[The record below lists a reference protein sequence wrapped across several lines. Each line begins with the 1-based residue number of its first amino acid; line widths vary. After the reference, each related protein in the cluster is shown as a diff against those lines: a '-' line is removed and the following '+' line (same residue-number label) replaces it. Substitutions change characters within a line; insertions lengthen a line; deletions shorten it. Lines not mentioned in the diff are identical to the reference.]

1 MAKRK
6 NPDGTY
12 LALLRGINVGGKNI
26 IKMADLRSCFEA
38 EGFRDV
44 ASYIQSGNVVFRSPS
59 TALST
64 LTKRIEKMLAAAFDY
79 EASVVMRSRKQMRKV
94 VADAPA
100 GFGAKPDTYRYDVIF
115 LKAPLTSTAAMEG
128 VPARPGVDESWTGSG
143 VLYFSRRIDQ
153 ASRSYL
159 SRLASMP
166 VYQRVT
172 VRNWNTTTRLL
183 QLMETD

>member
-1 MAKRK
+1 MNAQQSR
-6 NPDGTY
+6 DETY

-26 IKMADLRSCFEA
+26 IKMADLRNCFEA
-38 EGFRDV
+38 EDFRDV
-44 ASYIQSGNVVFRSPS
+44 VTYIQSGNVIFRSPS
-59 TALST
+59 TGLRT
-64 LTKRIEKMLAAAFDY
+64 LTKRVERVLSAAFDY
-79 EASVVMRSRKQMRKV
+79 EASVVMRSRKQMRAV
-94 VADAPA
+94 VSDAPA
-100 GFGAKPDTYRYDVIF
+100 GFGERPETYRYDVIF
-115 LKAPLTSTAAMEG
+115 LKAPLTASAAMEG
-128 VPARPGVDESWTGSG
+128 VPTRSGVDESWAGSG

-183 QLMETD
+183 ELMNED

>member
-1 MAKRK
+1 MTAQKLS
-6 NPDGTY
+6 DETY

-44 ASYIQSGNVVFRSPS
+44 TTYIQSGNVIFRSPS
-59 TALST
+59 TGLRI
-64 LTKRIEKMLAAAFDY
+64 LTKKIEGILSESFDY
-79 EASVVMRSRKQMRKV
+79 EANVVMRSRKQMRAV
-94 VADAPA
+94 VSDAPA
-100 GFGAKPDTYRYDVIF
+100 GFGEQPETYRYDVIF
-115 LKAPLTSTAAMEG
+115 LKAPLTATAAMED
-128 VPARPGVDESWTGSG
+128 VPTRPGVDEAWAGTG

-183 QLMETD
+183 ELMESD

>member
-1 MAKRK
+1 MAERE
-6 NPDGTY
+6 NPDETY

-26 IKMADLRSCFEA
+26 IKMADLRSCFET

-44 ASYIQSGNVVFRSPS
+44 VTYIQSGNVIFRTPS
-59 TALST
+59 TGLRI
-64 LTKRIEKMLAAAFDY
+64 LTKRIEGMLATSFDY
-79 EASVVMRSRKQMRKV
+79 EASVVMRSRKQMRTV
-94 VADAPA
+94 VSDAPA
-100 GFGAKPDTYRYDVIF
+100 GFGERPETYRYDVIF
-115 LKAPLTSTAAMEG
+115 LKAPLTATAAMEG
-128 VPARPGVDESWTGSG
+128 VPARPGVDESWAGKS

-172 VRNWNTTTRLL
+172 VRNWNTTTRLHE
-183 QLMETD
+183 LMERD

>member
-6 NPDGTY
+6 DPDETY

-26 IKMADLRSCFEA
+26 IRMADLRSCFEDQ
-38 EGFRDV
+38 GFRDV
-44 ASYIQSGNVVFRSPS
+44 ATYIQSGNVIFRTPS
-59 TALST
+59 TGLRT
-64 LTKRIEKMLAAAFDY
+64 LTKRIEEILATAFDY
-79 EASVVMRSRKQMRKV
+79 EASVVMRARKQMRAV
-94 VADAPA
+94 ISEAPA
-100 GFGAKPDTYRYDVIF
+100 GFGDRPETFRYDVIY
-115 LKAPLTSTAAMEG
+115 LKAPLTASAAMEG
-128 VPARPGVDESWTGSG
+128 VPTRPGVDEAWVGSG

-183 QLMETD
+183 ELMEKD

>member
-1 MAKRK
+1 MTTFK
-6 NPDGTY
+6 NPDEIY

-38 EGFRDV
+38 KGFRDV
-44 ASYIQSGNVVFRSPS
+44 ATYIQSGNVIFRSPS
-59 TALST
+59 AGLRI
-64 LTKRIEKMLAAAFDY
+64 LTKSIEEVLSAEFDY
-79 EASVVMRSRKQMRKV
+79 DASVVMRSRKQMRAV
-94 VADAPA
+94 VSGAPA
-100 GFGAKPDTYRYDVIF
+100 GFGEQPETYRYDVIF
-115 LKAPLTSTAAMEG
+115 VKEPLTATAAMEG
-128 VPARPGVDESWTGSG
+128 VPTRPGVDEAWVGSG

-183 QLMETD
+183 ELMERD

>member
-1 MAKRK
+1 MAEHK
-6 NPDGTY
+6 NPNETY

-26 IKMADLRSCFEA
+26 IKMADLRSCFES

-44 ASYIQSGNVVFRSPS
+44 VTYIQSGNVIFRSPS
-59 TALST
+59 IGLRT
-64 LTKRIEKMLAAAFDY
+64 LTKRIEGMLSAAFDY
-79 EASVVMRSRKQMRKV
+79 EASVVMRSGKQMYAV
-94 VADAPA
+94 VSDAPA
-100 GFGAKPDTYRYDVIF
+100 GFGEQPETYRYDVIF
-115 LKAPLTSTAAMEG
+115 VKAPLTANAAMEG
-128 VPARPGVDESWTGSG
+128 VPTRPGVDEAWVGRS

-183 QLMETD
+183 ELMEKD

>member
-1 MAKRK
+1 MTAQESTSQ
-6 NPDGTY
+6 TY

-38 EGFRDV
+38 EGYRDV
-44 ASYIQSGNVVFRSPS
+44 VTYIQSGNVVFHSPS

-64 LTKRIEKMLAAAFDY
+64 LTNRIEKMLAAAFDY
-79 EASVVMRSRKQMRKV
+79 DASVVMRSRKQMRSV

-100 GFGAKPDTYRYDVIF
+100 GFGEQPETYRYDVIF
-115 LKAPLTSTAAMEG
+115 LKAPLTASTAMEG
-128 VPARPGVDESWTGSG
+128 VPTRPGVDESWAGSG

-166 VYQRVT
+166 LYQRVT

-183 QLMETD
+183 ELMEKA

>member
-1 MAKRK
+1 MTKNE
-6 NPDGTY
+6 NPDETY

-26 IKMADLRSCFEA
+26 IKMVDLQSRFEA
-38 EGFRDV
+38 EGFREV
-44 ASYIQSGNVVFRSPS
+44 GTYIQSGNVIFRSPS
-59 TALST
+59 TGLRT
-64 LTKRIEKMLAAAFDY
+64 LTNRIEEMLTAAFDY
-79 EASVVMRSRKQMRKV
+79 EASIVMRSRKQMKAV
-94 VADAPA
+94 VSDAPA
-100 GFGAKPDTYRYDVIF
+100 GFGEQPETYRYDVIF
-115 LKAPLTSTAAMEG
+115 LKAPLTAPAAMKS
-128 VPARPGVDESWTGSG
+128 VPVRPGVDEAWPGSG

-183 QLMETD
+183 EIMNEA

>member
-1 MAKRK
+1 MTAQK
-6 NPDGTY
+6 PSDETY

-26 IKMADLRSCFEA
+26 IKMADLRECFEA

-44 ASYIQSGNVVFRSPS
+44 VTYIQSGNVIFRAPY
-59 TALST
+59 TGHRA

-79 EASVVMRSRKQMRKV
+79 DASVVMRPRKQMRAV
-94 VADAPA
+94 VSDAPA
-100 GFGAKPDTYRYDVIF
+100 GFGERPETYRYDVIF
-115 LKAPLTSTAAMEG
+115 LKAPLTATAAMEG
-128 VPARPGVDESWTGSG
+128 VPARPGVDESWAGSG

-159 SRLASMP
+159 SRLASIP
-166 VYQRVT
+166 LYQRVT

-183 QLMETD
+183 ELMEKA

>member
-6 NPDGTY
+6 NPDETY

-26 IKMADLRSCFEA
+26 IKMADLRSCFES
-38 EGFRDV
+38 EGFHDV
-44 ASYIQSGNVVFRSPS
+44 ATYIQSGNVIFRTPS
-59 TALST
+59 TGLRT
-64 LTKRIEKMLAAAFDY
+64 LTKRIEEMLATEFDY
-79 EASVVMRSRKQMRKV
+79 EASVVMRARKQMRGV
-94 VADAPA
+94 VSDAPA
-100 GFGAKPDTYRYDVIF
+100 GFGERPETYRYDVIF
-115 LKAPLTSTAAMEG
+115 LKAPLTATAAMEG
-128 VPARPGVDESWTGSG
+128 VPTRPGVDEAWAGSG

-172 VRNWNTTTRLL
+172 VRNWNSTTRLL
-183 QLMETD
+183 ELMERD

>member
-79 EASVVMRSRKQMRKV
+79 EASVVMRSRKQMQAV
-94 VADAPA
+94 VSDAPA
-100 GFGAKPDTYRYDVIF
+100 GFGEQPETYRYDVIF

-183 QLMETD
+183 ELMEKD